1 MNKGYMCC
9 ICGKFHNDFG
19 NNPFPVVKENKRCCN
34 ACNNNYVI
42 PARIEA
48 IFAKKEETVVQN

>member
-1 MNKGYMCC
+1 MCC

-34 ACNNNYVI
+34 ACNSNYVI